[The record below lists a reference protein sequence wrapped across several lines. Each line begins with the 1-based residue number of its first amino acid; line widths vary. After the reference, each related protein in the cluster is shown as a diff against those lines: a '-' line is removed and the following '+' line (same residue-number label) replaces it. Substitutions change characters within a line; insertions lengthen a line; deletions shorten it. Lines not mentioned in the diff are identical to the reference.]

1 MSGVDQAFAKAISII
16 KILSRSP
23 NGLAKPP
30 PESRT
35 TLYGLYKQA
44 TEGDVLGIMQR
55 PVGDSPKDEANR
67 RKWDAWRQQHG
78 LSRAEAKMKYIE
90 FLLETMRSVA
100 VITPE
105 SEQLIAELEQVAQIA
120 KSGGK
125 IEGMVLKD
133 MPHHRTG
140 SIASNHSVYSQFL
153 KRPTYSE
160 FGLSERDRTERMSER
175 AFDSMDQGSIAGLN
189 PLIPGTPGPIAYEGD
204 EAAIDAAS
212 WKQNVAWQLE
222 TISEEINSIRR
233 QYDQPIG
240 RRNNDAL
247 PTDPPSKKIDIM
259 GQLRYLCQLVSR
271 PLVGALRRIAIDTS
285 VLVAFLIVVRLVR
298 SNQAIMSRIPFT
310 KQVFTV
316 LGNIIAMVL
325 KEVGFDIKT
334 RPFGSSE
341 TRK

>member
-1 MSGVDQAFAKAISII
+1 M
-16 KILSRSP
+16 
-23 NGLAKPP
+23 AKPP

-55 PVGDSPKDEANR
+55 PVGDSPQDEANR

-78 LSRAEAKMKYIE
+78 LSRAEAKVKYIE

-105 SEQLIAELEQVAQIA
+105 SEQLISELEQVAQIA
-120 KSGGK
+120 KSGGQ
-125 IEGMVLKD
+125 IEDMVPKN

-189 PLIPGTPGPIAYEGD
+189 PLIAGIPGPIAYEGD

-240 RRNNDAL
+240 RRNNDDGL
-247 PTDPPSKKIDIM
+247 PIDPPSKKADLWA
-259 GQLRYLCQLVSR
+259 QVRYLLQLLSK
-271 PLVGALRRIAIDTS
+271 PLVAALRRIAIDTS
-285 VLVAFLIVVRLVR
+285 ALVAFLVIVRLIR
-298 SNQAIMSRIPFT
+298 SNKAVMQRIPFT
-310 KQVFTV
+310 RKLFTI
-316 LGNIIAMVL
+316 LGNIIAIVL

-341 TRK
+341 LKE